1 MTRYKWGQAKTE
13 AAGEKCPLIFF
24 VSQLGTILISED
36 ISNFKMFIAG
46 SL

>member
-13 AAGEKCPLIFF
+13 AVSEKCPLVFF
-24 VSQLGTILISED
+24 GTILISED
-36 ISNFKMFIAG
+36 ISNFKMLFIAG